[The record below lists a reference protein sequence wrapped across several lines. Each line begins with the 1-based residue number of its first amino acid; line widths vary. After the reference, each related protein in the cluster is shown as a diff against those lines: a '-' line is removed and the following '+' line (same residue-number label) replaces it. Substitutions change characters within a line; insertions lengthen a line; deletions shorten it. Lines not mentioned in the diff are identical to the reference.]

1 MKKIYLILFFLV
13 STSYLGAQVILH
25 MDDMP
30 TENDEYLVSNTL
42 SFSFDS
48 EDTGEDHTWDFSDL
62 VSFSQDTISFQDVS
76 DSPFIYQ
83 FVFNNPF
90 DPSNQATESQDLGE
104 FTLIP
109 QLDISDM
116 LLFTKTTSSKLEE
129 LGIGITFN
137 GLPAPILYENKKTI
151 YEFPLAYGDSTGD
164 DYAFNISVPGL
175 GYAGEEG
182 TRSYEVDGW
191 GSLTTSFGT
200 FDALRL
206 RIEHNYEDSI
216 YLDSTEFGITIPREL
231 VIYEWLAEDTGIPLL
246 KITTEFGIV
255 TSIVYQDNL
264 ILTGIEEIAEEINS
278 FKLYPQPASDYVV
291 IELNN
296 EPTKEINITIY
307 DLSGK
312 KVYSDRFQAKKTTRI
327 ATSSLRPG
335 LYMLEVKVDQFS
347 KVEKLIIR

>member
-1 MKKIYLILFFLV
+1 MKKIYLILFFL
-13 STSYLGAQVILH
+13 TSISFLNAQVILH

-30 TENDEYLVSNTL
+30 SENDEYLVSNAL
-42 SFSFDS
+42 SFTFDS

-62 VSFSQDTISFQDVS
+62 NSSSQDTILFQDVS
-76 DSPFIYQ
+76 DAPFVYQ
-83 FVFNNPF
+83 FIFNNPF
-90 DPSNQATESQDLGE
+90 DPANQATESQDMGE

-109 QLDISDM
+109 ELDIADM
-116 LLFTKTTSSKLEE
+116 SLFTKNSSSKLEE
-129 LGIGITFN
+129 IGFGITFN
-137 GLPAPILYENKKTI
+137 GLPAPILYDNKKTV

-164 DYAFNISVPGL
+164 NYAFSMSVPGL

-200 FDALRL
+200 FNALRL
-206 RIEHNYEDSI
+206 RVEHTFEDSI
-216 YLDSTEFGITIPREL
+216 YLDSTEFGFAIPREL
-231 VIYEWLAEDTGIPLL
+231 VIYEWFGEDTGIPLL

-264 ILTGIEEIAEEINS
+264 ILTGIEEIAEDVSS
-278 FKLYPQPASDYVV
+278 FKLYPQPASNYVM
-291 IELNN
+291 IDLDRA
-296 EPTKEINITIY
+296 PTKEITVTIY

-312 KVYSDRFQAKKTTRI
+312 KVYSDQFQAKKTTRI
-327 ATSSLRPG
+327 TTSSLTPG